1 MTKKWSDYIDENGI
15 MGHRLEDGRLEFGDG
30 AQRTGMLLIGKLF
43 SPPTFAPSPGNTVIL
58 DYLEI
63 EPGVYVRHRKST
75 EAWHS
80 DPGEF
85 SRDQQTP
92 LVIAMGLYGDK
103 SRLWRLFR
111 KHMFRLG
118 KYQNADVMGP
128 THFSYYLRAFGWSW
142 SYPILLLTDLAMV
155 IGVLIRCWQAS
166 RDKDDVGDDLNQIL
180 ALLQAKLSLPT
191 PLSELARKLYVKLRP
206 HNYGSSETIHP
217 IQGALNWYFR
227 HPGAPPMDELYRP
240 VIDKYFLGVRSED
253 L

>member
-1 MTKKWSDYIDENGI
+1 MTKEWNNYIENGI
-15 MGHRLEDGRLEFGDG
+15 VGHRHPDGRFEFGDG
-30 AQRTGMLLIGKLF
+30 GQRTGMRLIGKLF
-43 SPPTFAPSPGNTVIL
+43 SPPTFAPIPSNIECL
-58 DYLEI
+58 NQLEI
-63 EPGVYVRHRKST
+63 EPGIYVRNRKST
-75 EAWHS
+75 EVWHS
-80 DPGEF
+80 DPKRF

-92 LVIAMGLYGDK
+92 IVIAMGLYGDK
-103 SRLWRLFR
+103 ERLWRLFR

-128 THFSYYLRAFGWSW
+128 THFAYYLRAFGWKW
-142 SYPILLLTDLAMV
+142 SYPILLVTDLLMI
-155 IGVLIRCWQAS
+155 IGVLIHCLQVKF
-166 RDKDDVGDDLNQIL
+166 DKDNVGNDLNQIL

-206 HNYGSSETIHP
+206 HNYGSSDTVHP

-227 HPGAPPMDELYRP
+227 PKGAPPMDELYRP